1 MKLNRYN
8 IFIILFI
15 VAMLFG
21 ACGKCPELEGTWV
34 GYADGKP
41 PADWTLTI
49 QGDQYNLIREESG
62 TWYNGQIKLNNNCV
76 LKKIDFNITNTSVQ
90 THKGKTSLGIY
101 KIEEDTLTIVAS
113 KPGRHTRPLSFND
126 FEKAIVYIFVRG

>member
-15 VAMLFG
+15 ATLLFG

-34 GYADGKP
+34 GYADGKS

-49 QGDQYNLIREESG
+49 KGDRYNLIREESD
-62 TWYNGQIKLNNNCV
+62 TWYSGQIKLNNNCT
-76 LKKIDFNITNTSVQ
+76 LKKIDFNIANTSVQ
-90 THKGKTSLGIY
+90 AHKGKTSLGIY
-101 KIEEDTLTIVAS
+101 KIEENTLTIVAN
-113 KPGRHTRPLSFND
+113 KPGRQTRPRTFNE
-126 FEKAIVYIFVRG
+126 FEKVIVYIFVRT

>member
-1 MKLNRYN
+1 MRLSRYHN
-8 IFIILFI
+8 LIILFI
-15 VAMLFG
+15 VTLLFG
-21 ACGKCPELEGTWV
+21 ACSKYPELEGTWV
-34 GYADGKP
+34 GYADGRP

-62 TWYNGQIKLNNNCV
+62 TWYRGQIKLNNNCI
-76 LKKIDFNITNTSVQ
+76 LKKIDFNIMNTSVQ
-90 THKGKTSLGIY
+90 AHKGKTSLGIY

-113 KPGRHTRPLSFND
+113 KPGRHVRPLSFNE

>member
-8 IFIILFI
+8 IFIILVI
-15 VAMLFG
+15 VTLLFG
-21 ACGKCPELEGTWV
+21 ACSFPGLEGTWV

-41 PADWTLTI
+41 PADWTLII
-49 QGDQYNLIREESG
+49 QGDRYNLIREESG
-62 TWYNGQIKLNNNCV
+62 TWYRGQIKLNNNCV
-76 LKKIDFNITNTSVQ
+76 LKKIDFNITNTSVRA
-90 THKGKTSLGIY
+90 HKGKTSLGIY

-113 KPGRHTRPLSFND
+113 KPGRHMRPLSFNE